1 MHYLSV
7 QKSMELAVVFMK
19 VINSQ
24 DYNPN
29 DVWYNEDDCI
39 NALAKMNESEYIVTE
54 IKIDT
59 TIECSGEIM
68 ERINWFDDDVEAEE
82 AADIVEEYKEVL
94 DSIGVTDY
102 DRFLKTHWCAAFDF
116 SKEVLL
122 DKINKASV

>member
-1 MHYLSV
+1 
-7 QKSMELAVVFMK
+7 MELAVVFME

-24 DYNPN
+24 DFNPN
-29 DVWYNEDDCI
+29 DIGCSEDEDCI
-39 NALAKMNESEYIVTE
+39 NALAKMDESEYIVTE

-82 AADIVEEYKEVL
+82 AAYIVEEYKEVL

-102 DRFLKTHWCAAFDF
+102 DRFLKTHWCAAFGF

-122 DKINKASV
+122 DKVNKARV